1 MNVGRSGHHYLP
13 PYEFPGLIVNSFL
26 LLQIVKMLKQVR
38 RHNGNSTT
46 PGFSFESSPTQ
57 SNFIQLR
64 NKQKL
69 GIMVFTVDLLVI
81 LICIG
86 AGIPTVTGKWIAFF
100 FGCLFIPNLHT
111 PDETTRLYTVHR
123 TCKTPSSSPPSNTPP
138 VISFIYKIYPCM
150 ILIYISSQC
159 DYQQKA
165 YYDCHGFIF
174 VYFGGGILLILF
186 S

>member
-1 MNVGRSGHHYLP
+1 MNVGRSGHHYLQ

-26 LLQIVKMLKQVR
+26 LLQIVKMLKQDR

-81 LICIG
+81 LMCIG
-86 AGIPTVTGKWIAFF
+86 TGIPTVTGKWRAFS
-100 FGCLFIPNLHT
+100 FGCLFIPTFT
-111 PDETTRLYTVHR
+111 PLTKLPVFIQNTVPVKHFPLSHLKCTTRH
-123 TCKTPSSSPPSNTPP
+123 
-138 VISFIYKIYPCM
+138 FIYIQNIP
-150 ILIYISSQC
+150 LC
-159 DYQQKA
+159 DSHLYQQPM
-165 YYDCHGFIF
+165 
-174 VYFGGGILLILF
+174 
-186 S
+186 